1 MRDFSTI
8 VLGGGQKIPNV
19 LYEWSHSEHDEAL
32 RREVGE
38 MERRLSE
45 LLNECDTKI
54 QHLSDLDVKGVLPEI
69 VLKDVEEGEMS
80 SHQPKGLP
88 WVTYSKIL

>member
-1 MRDFSTI
+1 MD
-8 VLGGGQKIPNV
+8 V

-54 QHLSDLDVKGVLPEI
+54 QHLSDLDVKWTEFSRDAIQSTHFRVGARFKFRDNFE
-69 VLKDVEEGEMS
+69 
-80 SHQPKGLP
+80 
-88 WVTYSKIL
+88 

>member
-1 MRDFSTI
+1 MRDISTI
-8 VLGGGQKIPNV
+8 VLGGGSKIQSV

-54 QHLSDLDVKGVLPEI
+54 QHLSDLDVKWTEFSRDAI
-69 VLKDVEEGEMS
+69 
-80 SHQPKGLP
+80 Q
-88 WVTYSKIL
+88 

>member
-1 MRDFSTI
+1 MD
-8 VLGGGQKIPNV
+8 V

-54 QHLSDLDVKGVLPEI
+54 QHLSDLDVKWTEFSRDAI
-69 VLKDVEEGEMS
+69 
-80 SHQPKGLP
+80 Q
-88 WVTYSKIL
+88 